1 MVDDDCW
8 AVRAQATTQ
17 REEIQL
23 LRGAVAALRATRG
36 GAACAR
42 TEERAHPAAT
52 RVTVP
57 MVFAFLLGVVMTSAA
72 IALFGAALCP

>member
-1 MVDDDCW
+1 MVDDDW
-8 AVRAQATTQ
+8 AIRAQATTQ

-42 TEERAHPAAT
+42 AEDRTHPAAM

-57 MVFAFLLGVVMTSAA
+57 MLFAFLVGVVITSAA